1 MTLMLASVTGAPE
14 AEIAVRH
21 GADIID
27 IKDVRRGFGAADPAS
42 VAATVDAVARRRLVS
57 AVTGRQDMEP
67 DAVLRAAAAIADAG
81 ASYIKIALYPDPKRS
96 GSLRALSALAGR
108 ARLIGVM
115 FADHGLDE
123 ALVGLMA
130 ECGFCGV
137 MIDTFNKDRG
147 RLLDHM
153 DIAAVGHFTDAAH
166 GRGLMAGLAGSLE
179 APDIP
184 RLLLATPDV
193 LGFRRAL
200 CAGEDR
206 NGPLS
211 AAAIDIVRGLIPMDV
226 RRTDAGS
233 PPPSSKLDYRLLAA
247 RGYSLEP
254 KEDGDGDCIF
264 LRDFVLPVRVGAYA
278 HERGKTQSVRFNVEA
293 RARRADRLAEDMRD
307 VVSYDLIADS
317 IRIIAAQEHIALV
330 ETLAERIAALI
341 LTHPRVT
348 SVTVRVEKLEVGPG
362 AAGVEIVRH
371 RPSDVAK
378 VHQLYPTA
386 TAAADPKAA
395 T

>member
-14 AEIAVRH
+14 AEIAVMH

-27 IKDVRRGFGAADPAS
+27 VKDVHSGFGAADPAS
-42 VAATVDAVARRRLVS
+42 VAATVDRVAGRRPVS
-57 AVTGRQDMEP
+57 AVTGTDDMDPE
-67 DAVLRAAAAIADAG
+67 AVLGAAAAIADAG
-81 ASYIKIALYPDPKRS
+81 ASYIKIALYPHPKR
-96 GSLRALSALAGR
+96 RDCIRTLSALADR
-108 ARLIGVM
+108 ARLIGLM
-115 FADHGLDE
+115 FADHGPDE
-123 ALVGLMA
+123 ALVAAVA
-130 ECGFCGV
+130 ESGFCGV
-137 MIDTFNKDRG
+137 MIDTLQKDRG

-153 DIAAVGHFTDAAH
+153 DVAALGHFTDEVRS
-166 GRGLMAGLAGSLE
+166 RGLMAGLAGSLE

-184 RLLLATPDV
+184 RLLLAAPDV

-211 AAAIDIVRGLIPMDV
+211 AGAIDLVRGLIPKDA
-226 RRTDAGS
+226 RRIDAGS
-233 PPPSSKLDYRLLAA
+233 PPPSKLDYRLLAA
-247 RGYSLEP
+247 RGYLLEP
-254 KEDGDGDCIF
+254 KHEDDGDRVF

-278 HERGKTQSVRFNVEA
+278 HERGKTQNVRFNVEA
-293 RARRADRLAEDMRD
+293 RVRRADRLAEDMRD
-307 VVSYDLIADS
+307 VVSYDLMADS

-348 SVTVRVEKLEVGPG
+348 SVTVRVEKLEMGPG
-362 AAGVEIVRH
+362 AAGIEIVRH
-371 RPSDVAK
+371 RPPEVAK
-378 VHQLYPTA
+378 VHHLYPTA
-386 TAAADPKAA
+386 TAAADPKVA

>member
-27 IKDVRRGFGAADPAS
+27 IKDVQSGFGAVGPGS
-42 VAATVDAVARRRLVS
+42 VAATVDAVARRRPVS

-67 DAVLRAAAAIADAG
+67 EAVLRAAGMIADAG

-96 GSLRALSALAGR
+96 ACLRALSALAGR
-108 ARLIGVM
+108 TRLVGVM
-115 FADHGLDE
+115 FADQGLDE
-123 ALVGLMA
+123 ALVDLMA
-130 ECGFCGV
+130 ERGFCGV

-153 DIAAVGHFTDAAH
+153 DIAAVGHFTNEAH
-166 GRGLMAGLAGSLE
+166 SRGLMAGLAGSLE

-211 AAAIDIVRGLIPMDV
+211 APAIDIVRGLIPRDE
-226 RRTDAGS
+226 RQANAGN
-233 PPPSSKLDYRLLAA
+233 PPSSKLDYRLLAA

-254 KEDGDGDCIF
+254 KDDGDGDRVF
-264 LRDFVLPVRVGAYA
+264 LRDFVLPVRIGAYA
-278 HERGKTQSVRFNVEA
+278 RERGKTQNVRFSVAA
-293 RARRADRLAEDMRD
+293 RVRRAERLAEDMRD

-330 ETLAERIAALI
+330 ETLAERIAVLI

-371 RPSDVAK
+371 RPTEIAK
-378 VHQLYPTA
+378 AHHLYPTA
-386 TAAADPKAA
+386 TAVSEPKVA

>member
-1 MTLMLASVTGAPE
+1 MTLMLASVTGPPE
-14 AEIAVRH
+14 AEMAARH

-27 IKDVRRGFGAADPAS
+27 VKDVHSGFGAADPAA
-42 VAATVDAVARRRLVS
+42 VAATVDAVARRRPVS

-67 DAVLRAAAAIADAG
+67 EAALSAAGMIADAG

-96 GSLRALSALAGR
+96 ACLRALSALAGR

-123 ALVGLMA
+123 ALVDLMA

-153 DIAAVGHFTDAAH
+153 DIAAIGRFTDEVH
-166 GRGLMAGLAGSLE
+166 SRGLIAGLAGSLE

-206 NGPLS
+206 IGPLS
-211 AAAIDIVRGLIPMDV
+211 AEAVDIVRGLIPRDV
-226 RRTDAGS
+226 RQTDAGN
-233 PPPSSKLDYRLLAA
+233 PPSSKLDYRLLAA

-254 KEDGDGDCIF
+254 KDDGDGVF
-264 LRDFVLPVRVGAYA
+264 LRDFVLPAHIGAYA
-278 HERGKTQSVRFNVEA
+278 HERGKTQNVRFNVDA
-293 RARRADRLAEDMRD
+293 RVRRADRLAEDMRD

-317 IRIIAAQEHIALV
+317 IRMIVAQEHITLV

-341 LTHPRVT
+341 LTHPRVK

-371 RPSDVAK
+371 RPAENAK
-378 VHQLYPTA
+378 AHHLYPTA
-386 TAAADPKAA
+386 IAAADPKGGI
-395 T
+395 